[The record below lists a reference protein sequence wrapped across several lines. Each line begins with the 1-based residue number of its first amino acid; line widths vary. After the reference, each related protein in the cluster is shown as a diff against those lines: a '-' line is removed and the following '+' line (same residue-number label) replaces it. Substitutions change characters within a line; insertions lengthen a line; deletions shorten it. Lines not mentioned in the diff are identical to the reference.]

1 MNQCF
6 NSLRVRRPVDLH
18 QTLARRGSPRLLSR
32 FQLLKNPL
40 QNLQTGHRSVGHNAV
55 FCPVMEVMRKCLY
68 LGMVW
73 SVIPPLDQSPARVLP
88 VVTVRCYLQRAL
100 RFQDALGH
108 LDQPAISKG
117 YAIAV
122 VQGSF

>member
-1 MNQCF
+1 MTQCL
-6 NSLRVRRPVDLH
+6 NSLRERRPVDRH

-40 QNLQTGHRSVGHNAV
+40 QNLQTGHCRVGHNAV

-88 VVTVRCYLQRAL
+88 VVTVRCYPQRAL
-100 RFQDALGH
+100 GFQDALGH
-108 LDQPAISKG
+108 LNQAAVRKR
-117 YAIAV
+117 YAIPV
-122 VQGSF
+122 V